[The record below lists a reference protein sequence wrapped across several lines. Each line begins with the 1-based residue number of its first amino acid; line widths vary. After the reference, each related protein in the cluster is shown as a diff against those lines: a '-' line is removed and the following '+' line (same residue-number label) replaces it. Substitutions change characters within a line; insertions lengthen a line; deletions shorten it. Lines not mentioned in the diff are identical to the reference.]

1 MHRRPRRYSWRARAR
16 PRMEIPFSA
25 RFTLV
30 EALYGA
36 VIGALA
42 TGVALLISEFAVWV
56 TILWML
62 REKTIIYTFYALMV
76 SVSGMILSVPIF
88 HRRRVRAVVAIA
100 VAVLLW
106 VLLVKR
112 FDFHPIYTFFGELP
126 Y

>member
-1 MHRRPRRYSWRARAR
+1 MRRRPRRYSWRSRAR
-16 PRMEIPFSA
+16 PKIELPFSA

-30 EALYGA
+30 ETLYGA
-36 VIGALA
+36 IIGALA

-76 SVSGMILSVPIF
+76 TVSGMILAVPIF
-88 HRRRVRAVVAIA
+88 HRRRVRAVAAIV

-106 VLLVKR
+106 ILLVKR
-112 FDFHPIYTFFGELP
+112 FDFHPIHTFFGELP